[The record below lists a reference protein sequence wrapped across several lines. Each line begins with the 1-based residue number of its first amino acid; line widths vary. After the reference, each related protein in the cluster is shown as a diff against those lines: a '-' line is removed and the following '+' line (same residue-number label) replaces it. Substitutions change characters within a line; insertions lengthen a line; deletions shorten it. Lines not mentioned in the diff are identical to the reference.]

1 MDILNRILSS
11 FIFWGAWILI
21 PLIMEIAPAVGSII
35 VLQKRRLFPHQD
47 KKPALY
53 PELTIIIPVYNS
65 SQTLEACLD
74 SVYNSDYPSRKITVY
89 LVNNKTRDNSF
100 EVYAKCQEKYP
111 DMIMHWMNAEQGKSR
126 ALNLALYNSEG
137 KYIIHIDSDGVL
149 EKSALRHMVDRF
161 ESDSTMNVM
170 TGAICTN
177 PAQIE
182 EYPHGLSRL
191 FRKLEFME
199 YAQAFLAGRNYASE
213 KNDIYT
219 LSGAFSGFRKMAILK
234 SWLYSTDTI
243 CEDTQ
248 ITFQMKYIQNEKV
261 GISEKSIFFV
271 DPIEDF
277 DKLYTQRQRWQRGS
291 LEVAKLFSDKGLSP
305 LRITKDVNVRTMM
318 YDHTFAFPR
327 LIWYIALICLMFMGF
342 SVSTVGISMGLII
355 LLYIVIAYFYYFA
368 ILGFL
373 KEFKELRGYY
383 RKQWWVLPFLPFFN
397 FMVFFIRMAGIV
409 NTIGTDSAWKTTT
422 LTEEGKMMVTKM
434 RSDFSSVRNKL
445 SKVER
450 WLNAEENDVAGPK
463 ERGKVW
469 YVGLGFVYLLA
480 VLLGLL
486 AYWVKSAYGIG
497 LAELVA
503 TLIAPTKGTGGAV
516 VAEILKFA
524 IPALLALV
532 GLYVGLSLFCHRR
545 QNRRRAQNILASFV
559 ALFLVFSIGYTQV
572 TYDVVGY
579 IAGRIG
585 VSMLYESEFV
595 KAENITI
602 EAKGKPKNLIYIYL
616 ESMETTYASRK
627 DGGTQDKNYM
637 PNLTALARE
646 NVSFSDKSGGQLGG
660 FHCTIDT
667 GVTMGALFA
676 STTGSAYG
684 MDITTQVNAGNYAEG
699 ITSLGDI
706 LQENGYQQEFLC
718 GSDGDFA
725 GRKGYFKEHGAYRV
739 FDLYAAREEGY
750 IPSDYYEWWGYEDK
764 YLFQIAKDEITRMA
778 AKGTPFNLTMLT
790 VDAHHIDGYICELC
804 EHTYDNVTANVVACT
819 DKQVKEFTDWCKKQD
834 FYEDTLIVITGDHP
848 RMDTSLVDGVPYYDR
863 TIYNCFINAA
873 CEAEGETEKRIFT
886 TMDLFPTVLAAM
898 GFEIEGNRLGLGTN
912 LFADEKTL
920 AERMGFREL
929 DSELSKTTTFYKDY
943 VTGTKDN

>member
-1 MDILNRILSS
+1 M
-11 FIFWGAWILI
+11 I
-21 PLIMEIAPAVGSII
+21 PLIMEIAPAIGSII
-35 VLQKRRLFPHQD
+35 ILQKRRLFPHQD

-89 LVNNKTRDNSF
+89 LVNNKTKDNSF
-100 EVYAKCQEKYP
+100 EIYAKCQEKYP
-111 DMIMHWMNAEQGKSR
+111 DMILHWMNAEQGKSR

-149 EKSALRHMVDRF
+149 EKTALRHMVERF
-161 ESDSTMNVM
+161 ESDPTINVM

-213 KNDIYT
+213 NDAIYT
-219 LSGAFSGFRKMAILK
+219 LSGAFSGFRKLAILK

-248 ITFQMKYIQNEKV
+248 ITFQMKYVQKERV

-291 LEVAKLFSDKGLSP
+291 LEVAKLFSNNGLSP
-305 LRITKDVNVRTMM
+305 LKIMKDVNVRTMM

-327 LIWYIALICLMFMGF
+327 MIWYIALICLMFMGF

-355 LLYIVIAYFYYFA
+355 LMYIIVGYFYFFS

-373 KEFKELRGYY
+373 KEFKELRSYY
-383 RKQWWVLPFLPFFN
+383 RKQWWVLPLLPFFN
-397 FMVFFIRMAGIV
+397 FMVFFIRMAGII

-422 LTEEGKMMVTKM
+422 LTDECKMVVSKI
-434 RSDFSSVRNKL
+434 RSDFSVIGNKL
-445 SKVER
+445 KKAEH
-450 WLNAEENDVAGPK
+450 WLNEEEDEQAGPR
-463 ERGKVW
+463 ERGNGW
-469 YVGLGFVYLLA
+469 YIGWSLVYLLA
-480 VLLGLL
+480 ILLGLL

-497 LAELVA
+497 LSELVA
-503 TLIAPTKGTGGAV
+503 TLIAPTKGTGSAV
-516 VAEILKFA
+516 VIEILKFA
-524 IPALLALV
+524 VPVLAVLI
-532 GLYVGLSLFCHRR
+532 GLYVGLSVFCQKRK
-545 QNRRRAQNILASFV
+545 NRRRAQNLLA
-559 ALFLVFSIGYTQV
+559 ALVTGCLIFSMGYTQV

-579 IAGRIG
+579 LGSKIG

-595 KAENITI
+595 KAEAITV
-602 EAKGKPKNLIYIYL
+602 KPPEKRKNLIYIYL
-616 ESMETTYASRK
+616 ESMETTYASVS
-627 DGGTQDKNYM
+627 DGGRQNQNYI

-646 NVSFSDKSGGQLGG
+646 HVSFTDKEAGQLGG
-660 FHCTIDT
+660 FHCTVDT
-667 GVTMGALFA
+667 GITMGALFA

-684 MDITTQVNAGNYAEG
+684 TDVTTQVSAGNYAQG

-718 GSDGDFA
+718 GSDADFA
-725 GRKGYFKEHGAYRV
+725 GRKGYFKEHGAYRI
-739 FDLYAAREEGY
+739 FDLYTAREEQY

-764 YLFQIAKDEITRMA
+764 YLFQIAKDEVLRMA
-778 AKGTPFNLTMLT
+778 DKGQPFNLTMLT
-790 VDAHHIDGYICELC
+790 VDAHHIDGYVCDLC
-804 EHTYDNVTANVVACT
+804 GDSYSSVTANVVACT
-819 DKQVKEFTDWCKKQD
+819 DKQVAEFVEWCKKQE

-848 RMDTSLVDGVPYYDR
+848 RMDTSLVDGVSYYDR
-863 TIYNCFINAA
+863 TIYNCFINPA
-873 CEAEGETEKRIFT
+873 CEIQGEVSNRTFT
-886 TMDLFPTVLAAM
+886 TMDIYPTVLSAM
-898 GFEIEGNRLGLGTN
+898 GFTIEGNRLGLGTN
-912 LFADEKTL
+912 LFADKKTL
-920 AERMGFREL
+920 AEEMGFDKL
-929 DSELSKTTTFYKDY
+929 DGELSKNTTFYKDY
-943 VTGTKDN
+943 VTLKKDE